1 MEDLTYEQALAELQ
15 TIVNAMENGETSIDD
30 LSVKVER
37 AAELIRFCQEKL
49 RQTDEKINTLFEED

>member
-15 TIVNAMENGETSIDD
+15 TIVNVMENGETSIDD